1 VGVAYRKHGGTVI
14 ARTGGEVIV
23 CAGAIGSPRLMM
35 LSGVGPEAG
44 LKRAGVPLLHH
55 LPGVGQELQDH
66 VLLGGI
72 NYEAQDGLP
81 PPRNNAAEATLWWK
95 SDARMAVP
103 DVQAVLIEFPFVT
116 PELADR
122 VPPNCFAIA
131 AGLVRPASRGSVT
144 LVSADPVVP
153 PAIDMNYLAQDADV
167 KALSRAIELCR
178 ELGASLAFRPFRKR
192 EVIPG
197 DLEPSAMLD
206 FLRLAATTFFHPAGS
221 CRMGIDAGAVVDPEL
236 RVHGLDGIRIADA
249 SIMPSVTTGNTN
261 APTVMIAEKAAEMIL
276 GGAAGRVPTG

>member
-1 VGVAYRKHGGTVI
+1 
-14 ARTGGEVIV
+14 
-23 CAGAIGSPRLMM
+23 
-35 LSGVGPEAG
+35 
-44 LKRAGVPLLHH
+44 
-55 LPGVGQELQDH
+55 
-66 VLLGGI
+66 
-72 NYEAQDGLP
+72 
-81 PPRNNAAEATLWWK
+81 
-95 SDARMAVP
+95 MAVP

-122 VPPNCFAIA
+122 VPANCFAIA

-236 RVHGLDGIRIADA
+236 RVHGLDGIRIAVA